1 MCKPAAPC
9 KGRPRRGIGFRAA
22 PADVLYPSVI
32 VKEGRPPM
40 SYVRKVLLP
49 GEQVIYETGLHWL
62 VYGRALVLFCV
73 AVALSVGAQYVP
85 SPDTR
90 RLVLGVAGVALV
102 LAVIAAAT
110 AAIRRL
116 STELAVTDQRLI
128 FKRGVFA
135 RHTIE
140 MNRTKVES
148 VDVDQSV
155 LGRILGYGTLMVRGT
170 GGSLEPMEAISDPLS
185 FRTHITAEP
194 IRHTAQQS

>member
-1 MCKPAAPC
+1 
-9 KGRPRRGIGFRAA
+9 
-22 PADVLYPSVI
+22 
-32 VKEGRPPM
+32 M

-62 VYGRALVLFCV
+62 IYGRAIVLFV
-73 AVALSVGAQYVP
+73 AAVALSVSAQYVP
-85 SPDTR
+85 PDTKN
-90 RLVLGVAGVALV
+90 LVLGVAGVVLV
-102 LAVIAAAT
+102 LAVLAAAM
-110 AAIRRL
+110 AAIRRIT
-116 STELAVTDQRLI
+116 TELAVTDQRVI

-135 RHTIE
+135 RYTIE

-170 GGSLEPMEAISDPLS
+170 GSSLEPMQAISNPLA

-194 IRHTAQQS
+194 IRHARQPD